1 MMRTVFDGTTADNP
15 YEISAWIGRERAPQP
30 ADPPILA
37 GRRSWPVRLAY
48 FTSGAV
54 EPRADFEMSVRLFD
68 NGVAG
73 DMIYDYDDFGIDV
86 ALESV
91 ELLPQ
96 PRCP

>member
-1 MMRTVFDGTTADNP
+1 
-15 YEISAWIGRERAPQP
+15 
-30 ADPPILA
+30 
-37 GRRSWPVRLAY
+37 
-48 FTSGAV
+48 
-54 EPRADFEMSVRLFD
+54 MSVRLFD

-86 ALESV
+86 TLETV